1 MLIPCANQRANHGA
15 LVHDGGKF
23 REIFAD
29 FKPGEVGFDGL
40 EFTTNIRRRVH
51 FEVEGILMPDAARE
65 VDHDDGFMAIANP
78 SLGLGGEELWERQ
91 GANRTDFQKLS
102 A

>member
-40 EFTTNIRRRVH
+40 ELAPDVGRGIH

>member
-1 MLIPCANQRANHGA
+1 VLIPCANQRANHGA

-23 REIFAD
+23 WEVFAD
-29 FKPGEVGFDGL
+29 FKSRKIGFDWL
-40 EFTTNIRRRVH
+40 EFTTNIGRRIH

-65 VDHDDGFMAIANP
+65 VDHDDGFMAIANT
-78 SLGLGGEELWERQ
+78 SLGLGGKELWERE
-91 GANRTDFQKLS
+91 GTNGTDFQKLS